1 MSLTE
6 AQEWINQRSDPKQ
19 PLYAV
24 MVQLDGDG
32 DTDYRLVC
40 GEQNMS
46 SSFKTA
52 DWTSLT
58 FAREVAHRII
68 TKVVRIKN
76 GKYEVTRVFIVKKDT
91 NCRIISEVKADAEE
105 SHTPPR
111 SQM

>member
-1 MSLTE
+1 MSLIE
-6 AQEWINQRSDPKQ
+6 AQEWLDQRPLNDQ

-58 FAREVAHRII
+58 FAREVARRII

-76 GKYEVTRVFIVKKDT
+76 GKYEVTRVFIVEKDT
-91 NCRIISEVKADAEE
+91 DYRVIEEVEADE
-105 SHTPPR
+105 H
-111 SQM
+111 

>member
-1 MSLTE
+1 MSITQ
-6 AQEWINQRSDPKQ
+6 AQEWLNQRPDSDK

-91 NCRIISEVKADAEE
+91 EYRVIEEVHADE
-105 SHTPPR
+105 
-111 SQM
+111 

>member
-1 MSLTE
+1 
-6 AQEWINQRSDPKQ
+6 
-19 PLYAV
+19 

-76 GKYEVTRVFIVKKDT
+76 GKYEVTCAFIVEKET
-91 NCRIISEVKADAEE
+91 GYRVVEEVEADE
-105 SHTPPR
+105 
-111 SQM
+111 

>member
-1 MSLTE
+1 MSIKE
-6 AQEWINQRSDPKQ
+6 AQEWLDQRPLNDQ

-68 TKVVRIKN
+68 TKVVRIKTEN
-76 GKYEVTRVFIVKKDT
+76 TRLRAYLSSKKILT
-91 NCRIISEVKADAEE
+91 TA
-105 SHTPPR
+105 
-111 SQM
+111 